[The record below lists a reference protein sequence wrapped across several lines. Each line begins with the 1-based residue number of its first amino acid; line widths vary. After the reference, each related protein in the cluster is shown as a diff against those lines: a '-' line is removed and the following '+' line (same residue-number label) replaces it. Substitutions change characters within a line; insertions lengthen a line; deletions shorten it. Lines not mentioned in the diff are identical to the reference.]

1 MKLEHAHYDINIQ
14 YAEVTFLKKEV
25 KRLDDYLSKAMD
37 QEKSN
42 MQEIAEHVIVIER
55 LKSELERERKQKED
69 QVINLDINLDDIKV
83 NVDEFNRMK
92 DMIRNNLEVNRLNV
106 TFEVPE

>member
-1 MKLEHAHYDINIQ
+1 MN
-14 YAEVTFLKKEV
+14 
-25 KRLDDYLSKAMD
+25 

-42 MQEIAEHVIVIER
+42 AQEIAEHVIVIER

-69 QVINLDINLDDIKV
+69 QMINLDDLKV
-83 NVDEFNRMK
+83 NVDEFNCMK

-106 TFEVPE
+106 TFEVPK

>member
-1 MKLEHAHYDINIQ
+1 
-14 YAEVTFLKKEV
+14 
-25 KRLDDYLSKAMD
+25 MD

-69 QVINLDINLDDIKV
+69 QMINLDINLDDIKV
-83 NVDEFNRMK
+83 NVDEFNCMK

-106 TFEVPE
+106 TFEVPK